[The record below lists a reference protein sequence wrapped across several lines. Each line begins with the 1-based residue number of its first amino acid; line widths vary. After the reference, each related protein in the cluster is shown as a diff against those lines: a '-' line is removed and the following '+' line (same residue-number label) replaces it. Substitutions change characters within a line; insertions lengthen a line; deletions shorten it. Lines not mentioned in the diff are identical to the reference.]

1 MGGDRRG
8 RAVTLQG
15 IVGRASRLVGLGE
28 EAGAIAPPT
37 GDEIAAIRRAEMHA
51 AARQLPV
58 AAAGNIIVAGF
69 VMVVLWSPAAGA
81 PLAAWLAAIAVLGLL
96 RQLVA
101 RRIAAAGPVP
111 PVTTV
116 DRLIRQTV
124 VLSGL
129 SGAIWGALGVAVVW
143 LGGQDVQ
150 SFLDVVVVAM
160 AAAAVATSLA
170 VPAAARAYILLA
182 LMPVG
187 LAYAI
192 VATGKMNVVLA
203 MLSLVY
209 AGVLLVLLRGANA
222 SVVDALLGRLR
233 NERLAAELAEAVAAA
248 QAASRAKS
256 QFLANMSHE
265 IRTPLNGVIGMTE
278 LLLRTSLTPAQHEY
292 VETARLSGD
301 ALLGLVNNV
310 LDLSKIE
317 AGRVE
322 IEAVP
327 FALDTLI
334 EEVVAPFREAALDRG
349 VVIAVQLPNG
359 VPRRLVGDPYRLR
372 QVLTNLLGNAVKFTE
387 RGRVAIRVEVER
399 AEGAAEAGAGEAGQV
414 VLAFTVEDTG
424 PGIPD
429 DQQVRIFDAFA
440 QADGTMT
447 RRYGGTG
454 LGLAISRHLCEL
466 MGGSIS
472 VRSTLGQGATFRF
485 TARFA
490 TAAAGARI
498 SAAVSSASPGDAAE
512 ERCMDTRVL
521 LVEDNRVN
529 QQVALGMLARI
540 GCAVETAANGR
551 EALER
556 LAAAS
561 FDVVLM
567 DCHMPE
573 MDGFEATAAIR
584 AREAVGG
591 RRTPIVALTANA
603 IEGDRE
609 RCLAAGMDDYL
620 AKPIRLADLRRVV
633 ERWGGRA
640 TEAGNSTE

>member
-1 MGGDRRG
+1 M
-8 RAVTLQG
+8 VTLRG
-15 IVGRASRLVGLGE
+15 IFGHAARLVRGGAG
-28 EAGAIAPPT
+28 AGAIAPPA
-37 GDEIAAIRRAEMHA
+37 GDEIAAIRRAEMLA

-58 AAAGNIIVAGF
+58 AAAGNIVVAGF
-69 VMVVLWSPAAGA
+69 VVVVLWSPGAGA
-81 PLAAWLAAIAVLGLL
+81 PLIGWLAAIVALGLL
-96 RQLVA
+96 RLLLGQ
-101 RRIAAAGPVP
+101 RIAAAGPAP
-111 PVTTV
+111 AAATV
-116 DRLIRQTV
+116 ERFVHRAIL
-124 VLSGL
+124 LSGL
-129 SGAIWGALGVAVVW
+129 SGAIWGGLGVVVVL
-143 LGGQDVQ
+143 LGGQDAQ

-170 VPAAARAYILLA
+170 VPAAGRAYILLA
-182 LMPVG
+182 LLPFG
-187 LAYAI
+187 LAYA
-192 VATGKMNVVLA
+192 VAATGRMGMVLA
-203 MLSLVY
+203 MLALVY
-209 AGVLLVLLRGANA
+209 IGVLMVLLRGANA
-222 SVVDALLGRLR
+222 SVVEALLGRLR
-233 NERLAAELAEAVAAA
+233 NERLAAELAAAVTAAEAAN
-248 QAASRAKS
+248 RAKS

-278 LLLRTSLTPAQHEY
+278 LLLRTGLTPAQRDY
-292 VETARLSGD
+292 VETARVSGE

-327 FALDTLI
+327 FELGTLI
-334 EEVVAPFREAALDRG
+334 EEVVAPLRDGALDRG
-349 VVIAVQLPNG
+349 VAMVALLPAS

-387 RGRVAIRVEVER
+387 AGRVSLRVAVQP
-399 AEGAAEAGAGEAGQV
+399 AESGAEIGAAKARQV
-414 VLAFTVEDTG
+414 VLAFSVEDTG
-424 PGIPD
+424 PGVPR
-429 DQQVRIFDAFA
+429 DQQARIFDAFA

-472 VRSTLGQGATFRF
+472 VSSIPGQGATFNF

-490 TAAAGARI
+490 LAGA
-498 SAAVSSASPGDAAE
+498 E
-512 ERCMDTRVL
+512 MDTSPAVPFPLPEATVEQGRIDAIVL

-529 QQVALGMLARI
+529 QQVALGMLGRI
-540 GCAVETAANGR
+540 GCTVETAANGR
-551 EALER
+551 EAVER
-556 LAAAS
+556 CATRRYDL
-561 FDVVLM
+561 VLM

-584 AREAVGG
+584 AAEASAG

-609 RCLAAGMDDYL
+609 RCLTAGMDDYL
-620 AKPIRLADLRRVV
+620 PKPIRLADLRRVV
-633 ERWGGRA
+633 QRW
-640 TEAGNSTE
+640 AGPLANQGNVPG